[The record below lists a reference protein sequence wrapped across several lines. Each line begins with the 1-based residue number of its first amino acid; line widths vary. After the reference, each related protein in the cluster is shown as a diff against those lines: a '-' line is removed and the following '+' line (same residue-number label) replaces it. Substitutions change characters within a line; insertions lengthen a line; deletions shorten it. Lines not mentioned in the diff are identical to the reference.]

1 MYDANALHPNAP
13 ISCTTANLP
22 WNQSEVL
29 MSGVEVVCRSR
40 WRS

>member
-1 MYDANALHPNAP
+1 MYEANELQPNAP

-22 WNQSEVL
+22 WNQIEVL
-29 MSGVEVVCRSR
+29 MSGAKVVCRSR